1 MDEIQDTASGM
12 VHAIERPLEQVLAR
26 STEPETILQLILLAV
41 AIPLALLLGRLI
53 EPLLEARL
61 RRIRDRPRLLRFLA
75 VVLRR
80 TKFILM
86 AVLLWIAYATA
97 LRIGGSEAVLLLRL
111 AATLVTAWVV
121 ISIASRVV
129 RNRTAA
135 RTVALIGWIVLALE
149 LLGVLEPLS
158 VILDARAVS
167 LGSTRISLLSLAKGV
182 IILVVMLW
190 LSKLLAEGIQRRV
203 DRTTDLTPSVQVLV
217 GKLVR
222 IAFVAVAI
230 FASLGAVGIDV
241 TALTVFSGAL
251 GLGIGIGLQTIVSNF
266 ISGLI
271 ILVDKSIKPGDVV
284 EMGDMVGWVRSLRA
298 RFVSIVARDGREIL
312 VPNDHFVKERV
323 VNWYYTDTRA
333 RLDVTFGVSYTSDPH
348 LVRVIAR
355 EAAAKIERVMQDPPP
370 VCHITGF
377 GESSIDF
384 VLRFWIPDAQN
395 GLTNVRGDV
404 FLALWDALK
413 ENGIEIPFPHRQLVV
428 PTGSR
433 IVGVEAGESPSGQ
446 PGSPDR

>member
-12 VHAIERPLEQVLAR
+12 VHAFERPLEQLLAR
-26 STEPETILQLILLAV
+26 STEPEAILQLVLLAV

-61 RRIRDRPRLLRFLA
+61 RRVRDRPRLLRFLA

-80 TKFILM
+80 TKFILL
-86 AVLLWIAYATA
+86 AVFLWIAYAAA
-97 LRIGGSEAVLLLRL
+97 LRVGGSEAVLLLRL
-111 AATLVTAWVV
+111 AATLVSAWVV

-135 RTVALIGWIVLALE
+135 RTVALIGWTLLALE
-149 LLGVLEPLS
+149 LLGVLDPLS
-158 VILDARAVS
+158 MILDARAVS

-230 FASLGAVGIDV
+230 FASLAAVGIDV

-271 ILVDKSIKPGDVV
+271 ILVDKSIKPGDVI

-355 EAAAKIERVMQDPPP
+355 EAAAKVGRVMQDPAP

-428 PTGSR
+428 PAGAR
-433 IVGVEAGESPSGQ
+433 IVGVE
-446 PGSPDR
+446 PG

>member
-1 MDEIQDTASGM
+1 MDEIEETASGM
-12 VHAIERPLEQVLAR
+12 LHAVERPLEQLLAR
-26 STEPETILQLILLAV
+26 STEPEAVLQLVLLAV
-41 AIPLALLLGRLI
+41 SVPLALLLGRLI

-61 RRIRDRPRLLRFLA
+61 RRVRDRPRLLRFLA

-86 AVLLWIAYATA
+86 AVFLWIAYAAA

-135 RTVALIGWIVLALE
+135 RTVALIGWTLLALE
-149 LLGVLEPLS
+149 LLGILDPLS
-158 VILDARAVS
+158 MILDARAVS

-190 LSKLLAEGIQRRV
+190 LSKLMAEGIQRRV
-203 DRTTDLTPSVQVLV
+203 DRTADLTPSVQVLV

-230 FASLGAVGIDV
+230 FASLAAVGIDV

-355 EAAAKIERVMQDPPP
+355 EAAANVDRVMRDPPP

-428 PTGSR
+428 PAGAR
-433 IVGVEAGESPSGQ
+433 IVGVEQ
-446 PGSPDR
+446 PG

>member
-12 VHAIERPLEQVLAR
+12 LDAVERPLEQLLAR
-26 STEPETILQLILLAV
+26 STEPEAVLQLVLLAV
-41 AIPLALLLGRLI
+41 AVPLALLIGRLI

-61 RRIRDRPRLLRFLA
+61 RRVRDRPRLLRFLA
-75 VVLRR
+75 LVLRR
-80 TKFILM
+80 TRFILM
-86 AVLLWIAYATA
+86 AVLLWIAYAAA
-97 LRIGGSEAVLLLRL
+97 LRIGGVEAVFLLRL
-111 AATLVTAWVV
+111 AATLVSAWVV

-135 RTVALIGWIVLALE
+135 RTVAFIGWSLLALE
-149 LLGVLEPLS
+149 LLGILDPLS
-158 VILDARAVS
+158 MILDARAVS
-167 LGSTRISLLSLAKGV
+167 LGSTRISLLSLAKGI

-190 LSKLLAEGIQRRV
+190 LSKLMAEGIQRRV
-203 DRTTDLTPSVQVLV
+203 DRTADLTPSVQVLV

-230 FASLGAVGIDV
+230 FASLAAVGIDV

-348 LVRVIAR
+348 QVRVIAR
-355 EAAAKIERVMQDPPP
+355 EAAAKVARVMQDPPP

-377 GESSIDF
+377 GESSVDF

-404 FLALWDALK
+404 FLALWDVLK

-428 PTGSR
+428 PAGSR
-433 IVGVEAGESPSGQ
+433 IVGVEQ
-446 PGSPDR
+446 PG

>member
-12 VHAIERPLEQVLAR
+12 VHAFERPLEQLLAR
-26 STEPETILQLILLAV
+26 STEPEAILQLVLLAV
-41 AIPLALLLGRLI
+41 AVPLALLLGRLI

-61 RRIRDRPRLLRFLA
+61 RRVRDRPRLLRFLA

-80 TKFILM
+80 TKFILL
-86 AVLLWIAYATA
+86 AVLLWIAYAAA

-111 AATLVTAWVV
+111 AATLVSAWVV

-135 RTVALIGWIVLALE
+135 RTVALIGWTLLALE
-149 LLGVLEPLS
+149 LLGVLDPLS
-158 VILDARAVS
+158 MILDARAVS

-222 IAFVAVAI
+222 IAFVAMAI
-230 FASLGAVGIDV
+230 FASLAAVGIDV

-271 ILVDKSIKPGDVV
+271 ILVDKSIKPGDVI

-355 EAAAKIERVMQDPPP
+355 EAAAKVERVMQDPAP

-428 PTGSR
+428 PAGAR
-433 IVGVEAGESPSGQ
+433 IVGVE
-446 PGSPDR
+446 PG